1 MLELG
6 HGLSK
11 VGTEI
16 SISGAKDLCGLCYHF
31 TIFRVWF
38 RNKYHDYD
46 VEMDKATTTTTT
58 KPTPEPIPE
67 PILVKEKILDY
78 NQMTKDEKRLVS
90 DTLITFLKDPNIE
103 ENDKWFIVKRFLR
116 GIKKG
121 EQIKIQVTS
130 SDRGLKLVRM

>member
-1 MLELG
+1 MLELE

-11 VGTEI
+11 VGADI
-16 SISGAKDLCGLCYHF
+16 SISDAKDLCGLCYHF

-38 RNKYHDYD
+38 RDKYHDYD

-58 KPTPEPIPE
+58 KPTPEPISE
-67 PILVKEKILDY
+67 PILVKEKIGDY
-78 NQMTKDEKRLVS
+78 NQMTQDEKRLVS

-121 EQIKIQVTS
+121 EQLKIQVS
-130 SDRGLKLVRM
+130 SSVGVLKSVRM

>member
-1 MLELG
+1 MP
-6 HGLSK
+6 K

-46 VEMDKATTTTTT
+46 VEMDETTTTT
-58 KPTPEPIPE
+58 KPTPEPTPEPIPE
-67 PILVKEKILDY
+67 PKVVKEKLLDY
-78 NQMTKDEKRLVS
+78 KQMTQDEKRLVS

-121 EQIKIQVTS
+121 EQLKIQVS
-130 SDRGLKLVRM
+130 SSVGVLKSVRM

>member
-1 MLELG
+1 ME

-11 VGTEI
+11 VGADI
-16 SISGAKDLCGLCYHF
+16 SISDAKDLCGLCYHF

-38 RNKYHDYD
+38 RYKFHDYD
-46 VEMDKATTTTTT
+46 VGMDKATTTTTQ
-58 KPTPEPIPE
+58 EPIPE
-67 PILVKEKILDY
+67 QIVVEEKMLDY
-78 NQMTKDEKRLVS
+78 KQMTQDEKRLVS

-121 EQIKIQVTS
+121 EQLKIQVS
-130 SDRGLKLVRM
+130 SSVGVLKSVRM

>member
-6 HGLSK
+6 HGLPK

-16 SISGAKDLCGLCYHF
+16 SILGAKDLCDLCYQF
-31 TIFRVWF
+31 TIFRVGF
-38 RNKYHDYD
+38 RDKYHDYD
-46 VEMDKATTTTTT
+46 KATTTTTTT
-58 KPTPEPIPE
+58 KPTPEPTPE
-67 PILVKEKILDY
+67 PILVKEKMLDY
-78 NQMTKDEKRLVS
+78 NQMTQDEKRLVS

-121 EQIKIQVTS
+121 EQIKIQVS
-130 SDRGLKLVRM
+130 SDTGLELVRM

>member
-6 HGLSK
+6 HGLPK

-16 SISGAKDLCGLCYHF
+16 SILGAKDLCDLCYQF
-31 TIFRVWF
+31 TIFRVGF
-38 RNKYHDYD
+38 RDKYHDYD
-46 VEMDKATTTTTT
+46 KATTTTTTT
-58 KPTPEPIPE
+58 KPTPEPTPE
-67 PILVKEKILDY
+67 PILVKEKMLDY
-78 NQMTKDEKRLVS
+78 NQMTQDEKRLVS

-130 SDRGLKLVRM
+130 SDSGLKLVRM

>member
-6 HGLSK
+6 HGLPK

-16 SISGAKDLCGLCYHF
+16 SILGAKDLCDLCYQF
-31 TIFRVWF
+31 TIFRVGF
-38 RNKYHDYD
+38 RDKYHDYD
-46 VEMDKATTTTTT
+46 VEMDKATTMTTT
-58 KPTPEPIPE
+58 KPTPEPTPE
-67 PILVKEKILDY
+67 PILVKEKMLDY
-78 NQMTKDEKRLVS
+78 NQMTQDEKRLVS

-121 EQIKIQVTS
+121 EPLKIQVTS
-130 SDRGLKLVRM
+130 YSGLELVRM

>member
-31 TIFRVWF
+31 TIFRVGF
-38 RNKYHDYD
+38 RDKYHDYD

-67 PILVKEKILDY
+67 PILVKEKIGDY

-121 EQIKIQVTS
+121 EQIKIQVS
-130 SDRGLKLVRM
+130 SDTGLELVRM